1 MCKEVLSYA
10 LVSLMIRGWG
20 EYTHLSSST
29 MYTVNVWIKMT
40 YLKMHRAIFITLQW
54 YHNKA
59 FVSEDTF
66 NKKNTNLFYKFLKPR
81 F

>member
-29 MYTVNVWIKMT
+29 MYTVNVRIKMT
-40 YLKMHRAIFITLQW
+40 YLKMHRAFLFFVTLQW
-54 YHNKA
+54 YHNNT
-59 FVSEDTF
+59 FVSVDTF
-66 NKKNTNLFYKFLKPR
+66 NKIIQIFCINF
-81 F
+81 